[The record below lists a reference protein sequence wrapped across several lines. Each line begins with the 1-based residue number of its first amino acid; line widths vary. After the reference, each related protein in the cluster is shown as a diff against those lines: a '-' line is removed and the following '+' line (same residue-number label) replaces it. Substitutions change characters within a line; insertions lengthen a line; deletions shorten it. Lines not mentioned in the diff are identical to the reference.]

1 MAYNSMSL
9 HPNHMIKSLSCRQE
23 ARLQIILLL
32 LSMVLTYT
40 CAIFK
45 TTKTHKTLHQF
56 CGSLYVG
63 GIGLQIRIETHLTFL
78 PIYSGVSHAKPRK
91 PKYDLFRSQTCNKE
105 VMLMTFFANFYF
117 KSDLWV
123 MLPASFRLPS
133 ILYKE
138 MG

>member
-56 CGSLYVG
+56 CGSLYPFPIYPFLIYPFPIHPIPIPFSYTTSSQSFTVAQITVPMFG
-63 GIGLQIRIETHLTFL
+63 HFGKIGL
-78 PIYSGVSHAKPRK
+78 G
-91 PKYDLFRSQTCNKE
+91 
-105 VMLMTFFANFYF
+105 
-117 KSDLWV
+117 
-123 MLPASFRLPS
+123 
-133 ILYKE
+133 
-138 MG
+138 